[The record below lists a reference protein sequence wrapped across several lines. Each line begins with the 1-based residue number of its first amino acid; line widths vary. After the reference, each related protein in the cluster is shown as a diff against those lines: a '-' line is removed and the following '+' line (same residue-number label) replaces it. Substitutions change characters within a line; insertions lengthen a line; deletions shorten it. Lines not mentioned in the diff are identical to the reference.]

1 MRPSLHF
8 ARIALALGLG
18 CGVASAMACSGTQ
31 KGSPSGNGDD
41 AAVDPDD
48 SGAPASGPSSGGAG
62 TSSGSGSPSGS
73 GSGSSSSGSGA
84 EHAADGGAS
93 SSTCTRADCDPHFCT
108 VCVPQSGGLEAG
120 TCEPGTTAV
129 CGNNAATF
137 HCAST
142 ADCASGEVC
151 CGSFDLS
158 AFTLTTACQKGT
170 CPSPP
175 PLCASGTQCQLCKQ
189 DSECGGGKCTDQS
202 CGGNEVHFCTL
213 NSFCTAL

>member
-1 MRPSLHF
+1 
-8 ARIALALGLG
+8 
-18 CGVASAMACSGTQ
+18 
-31 KGSPSGNGDD
+31 
-41 AAVDPDD
+41 
-48 SGAPASGPSSGGAG
+48 
-62 TSSGSGSPSGS
+62 
-73 GSGSSSSGSGA
+73 
-84 EHAADGGAS
+84 
-93 SSTCTRADCDPHFCT
+93 

-120 TCEPGTTAV
+120 TCERGTTAV
-129 CGNNAATF
+129 CGDNAATF

-142 ADCASGEVC
+142 ADCASDEVC